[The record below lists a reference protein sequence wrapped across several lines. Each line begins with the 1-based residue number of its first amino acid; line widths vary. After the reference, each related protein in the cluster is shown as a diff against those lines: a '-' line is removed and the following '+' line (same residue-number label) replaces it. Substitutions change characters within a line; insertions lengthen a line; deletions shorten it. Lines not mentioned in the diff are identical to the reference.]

1 VITEKEFE
9 QRREN
14 FERQWYP
21 TVGGTG
27 PRLQRMRTSDWCA
40 RENGRIS
47 ENCLFSW
54 LFGNTTPD
62 RAEPNDSYAL
72 MFAKI
77 FMRRRRFEDMAV

>member
-1 VITEKEFE
+1 MITEKEFE

-21 TVGGTG
+21 TVGGTRQTWVEEVIV
-27 PRLQRMRTSDWCA
+27 PFFTRDWIA
-40 RENGRIS
+40 YAA
-47 ENCLFSW
+47 
-54 LFGNTTPD
+54 

-77 FMRRRRFEDMAV
+77 FMRRRRFEDLTV